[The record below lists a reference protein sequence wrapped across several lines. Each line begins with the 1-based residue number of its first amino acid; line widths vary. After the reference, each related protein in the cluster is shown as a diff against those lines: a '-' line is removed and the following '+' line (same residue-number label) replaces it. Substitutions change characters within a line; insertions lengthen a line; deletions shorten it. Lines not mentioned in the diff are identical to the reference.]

1 MSGPRE
7 GFTEPLVVNL
17 SMLLRRL
24 RTNDLKMR
32 NFSIGKRTNTQVCVC
47 YIEGIANENILKEL
61 YRRLEVINIDGIID
75 ANYIN
80 EQIRDSKLSLFS
92 T

>member
-1 MSGPRE
+1 MSEQVMSGPRE

-32 NFSIGKRTNTQVCVC
+32 NFSIGKRTNTLVCV
-47 YIEGIANENILKEL
+47 
-61 YRRLEVINIDGIID
+61 
-75 ANYIN
+75 
-80 EQIRDSKLSLFS
+80 
-92 T
+92 